1 MYKKGYTLNQI
12 ADVVEMSETEAEAVI
27 KKKEAATV

>member
-12 ADVVEMSETEAEAVI
+12 ADVVEMSEAEVEAVI

>member
-12 ADVVEMSETEAEAVI
+12 ADVVEMSEAEVEAVI
-27 KKKEAATV
+27 KKM

>member
-12 ADVVEMSETEAEAVI
+12 ADVVEMSEAEAVI